1 MYILR
6 KEPLHMCGFCGFL
19 DNELENKEAVLS
31 AMMDKII
38 HRGPDSSGQFIDD
51 TAALGFRRLSIID
64 LAEGAQPLYSE
75 DGRYVLTFNGEI
87 YNYQSIREKLITLG
101 YHFKT
106 HTDSEVLVHGYAE
119 YGTDILSH
127 LRGMFAFVIW
137 DKTEKTLFGARDFF
151 GIKPFYYS
159 HTGSQ
164 FIYGSEIKSILE
176 HPSIKR
182 ELNEEALEHYLS
194 FQYSPMLETFFKGI
208 FRLPPAHFFILKEG
222 VLDIKRYWEPIFNE
236 TDGSLENYV
245 DLIDQTMK
253 DSIQTHKISD
263 VEVGC
268 FLSSGV
274 DSSYVASCFKGDK
287 TFTVG
292 FDNEQYNEISY
303 AKELSKEIGI
313 ENFHKVIS
321 ATEYWDV
328 LPKVQYFMDE
338 PLADPA
344 AVALYFVSQLAS
356 EHVKVVLSGEGADEL
371 FGGYNIYKE
380 PVDNAT
386 YHKLPLALRRFLAKL
401 AICIPFSFKGKNFLL
416 RGSKTIEERFIGN
429 AYMFSPKERK
439 ELLKVKTPAKD
450 PIELTMPFYKKVA
463 NKCDVTKMQ
472 YLDMHMWLAG
482 DILLKADKM
491 SMAHSLEL
499 RVPFLDKEV
508 CNIATKIPLKYRV
521 NKENTKYAM
530 RLAAKRNMP
539 TATANKK
546 KLGFPVPIRVWLKE
560 DTYYTIVKSYFTNST
575 AQKYFNNEMLVAL
588 LDEHKVGKQDNS
600 RKIWTIFMFLLWHK
614 QYFEIA

>member
-1 MYILR
+1 
-6 KEPLHMCGFCGFL
+6 MCGFCGFL
-19 DNELENKEAVLS
+19 DTELENKKMVLTT
-31 AMMDKII
+31 MMDKII
-38 HRGPDSSGQFIDD
+38 HRGPDSDGQFIDD

-64 LAEGAQPLYSE
+64 LAEGAQPLYNE
-75 DGRYVLTFNGEI
+75 DQRFVLTFNGEI
-87 YNYQSIREKLITLG
+87 YNYKSIREKLIEKG
-101 YHFKT
+101 HIFKT
-106 HTDSEVLVHGYAE
+106 HTDSEVLLHGYEE
-119 YGTDILSH
+119 YGTDLLSH

-137 DKTEKTLFGARDFF
+137 DRQEKVLFGARDFF
-151 GIKPFYYS
+151 GIKPFYY
-159 HTGSQ
+159 HHNEGQ
-164 FIYGSEIKSILE
+164 FVYGSEIKSILE
-176 HPSIKR
+176 HPSVPR
-182 ELNEEALEHYLS
+182 TLNEEALEQYLT

-208 FRLPPAHFFILKEG
+208 FRLQPGHFFILKDG
-222 VLDIKRYWEPIFNE
+222 KMDIRRYWEPTFNE
-236 TDGSLENYV
+236 TDGSIEDYV
-245 DLIDQTMK
+245 DLIDKTMK
-253 DSIQTHKISD
+253 DSIEAHKVSD

-292 FDNEQYNEISY
+292 FDNEKYNEISY

-321 ATEYWDV
+321 PEEYWDV

-380 PVDNAT
+380 PVDNAR
-386 YHKLPLALRRFLAKL
+386 YRSLPKVLRACLGKL
-401 AICIPFSFKGKNFLL
+401 AMAMPIDFKGKNFLI
-416 RGSKTIEERFIGN
+416 RGGQDIEDRFIGN

-439 ELLKVKTPAKD
+439 ELLKITTPAKD
-450 PIELTMPFYKKVA
+450 PKELTAPYYKKVA

-482 DILLKADKM
+482 DILLKADRM

-508 CNIATKIPLKYRV
+508 CNVATKVPLKFKV

-539 TATANKK
+539 ASTANKK
-546 KLGFPVPIRVWLKE
+546 KLGFPVPTRVWLKE
-560 DTYYTIVKSYFTNST
+560 DKYYNIVKEHFTSDI
-575 AQKYFNNEMLVAL
+575 AKKYFNHEMLVNL
-588 LDEHKVGKQDNS
+588 LDEHRNGKKDNS
-600 RKIWTIFMFLLWHK
+600 RKIWTIFMFLTWYD
-614 QYFEIA
+614 QYFKVA

>member
-1 MYILR
+1 
-6 KEPLHMCGFCGFL
+6 MCGFCGFV
-19 DNELENKEAVLS
+19 DTELENKKPVLS

-38 HRGPDSSGQFIDD
+38 HRGPDSDGQFIDD
-51 TAALGFRRLSIID
+51 SAALGFRRLSIID
-64 LAEGAQPLYSE
+64 LEEGSQPLYNT
-75 DGRYVLTFNGEI
+75 DKTLVLTFNGEI
-87 YNYQSIREKLITLG
+87 YNYQSIRDNLIQKG
-101 YHFKT
+101 YVFKT
-106 HTDSEVLVHGYAE
+106 HTDSEVLVHGYDE
-119 YGTDILSH
+119 YGTDLLSH

-137 DKTEKTLFGARDFF
+137 DREKQTLFGARDFF
-151 GIKPFYYS
+151 GIKPFYYY
-159 HTGSQ
+159 Q
-164 FIYGSEIKSILE
+164 DNKRFVYGSEIKSLLE
-176 HPSIKR
+176 HPNIAR
-182 ELNEEALEHYLS
+182 ELNEEALEHYLT
-194 FQYSPMLETFFKGI
+194 FQYSPMQETFFKGI
-208 FRLPPAHFFILKEG
+208 FKLPPAHFFTYKDG
-222 VLDIKRYWEPIFNE
+222 QLDIKRYWEPTFNE
-236 TDGSLENYV
+236 SEGSLEEYV

-253 DSIQTHKISD
+253 ESIKTHKISD

-313 ENFHKVIS
+313 ENFHKVI
-321 ATEYWDV
+321 TPEEYWSS
-328 LPKVQYFMDE
+328 LTKVQYHMDE

-380 PVDNAT
+380 PVDNEK
-386 YHKLPLALRRFLAKL
+386 YHSLPQGLRSFLAKL
-401 AICIPFSFKGKNFLL
+401 AKAIPFGFKGKNFLI
-416 RGSKTIEERFIGN
+416 RGAQTIEERFIGN
-429 AYMFSPKERK
+429 AYMFSVDERK
-439 ELLKVKTPAKD
+439 KLLKVSTPAKA
-450 PIELTMPFYKKVA
+450 PIALTQPFYDKV
-463 NKCDVTKMQ
+463 KDKSDVTKMQ

-508 CNIATKIPLKYRV
+508 CRLATKIPLRYRV

-539 TATANKK
+539 AATANKK

-560 DTYYTIVKSYFTNST
+560 DKYYNIVKEAFTSPV
-575 AQKYFNNEMLVAL
+575 AKKYFNEDMLIKL
-588 LDEHKVGKQDNS
+588 LDEHKNGHKDNS
-600 RKIWTIFMFLLWHK
+600 RKIWTIFMFLVWYHE
-614 QYFEIA
+614 YFDEKVA